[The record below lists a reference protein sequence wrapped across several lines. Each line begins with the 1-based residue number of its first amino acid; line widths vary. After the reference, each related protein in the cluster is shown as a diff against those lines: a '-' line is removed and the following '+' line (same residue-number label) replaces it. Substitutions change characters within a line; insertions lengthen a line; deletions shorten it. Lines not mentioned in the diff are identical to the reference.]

1 MCSSSFAGHRCGAP
15 VPALVETAANLGP
28 AEGKFDVT
36 SLGEDS
42 VAAIASTWRMPL
54 KPVRWLIGRSP
65 CSPAH

>member
-1 MCSSSFAGHRCGAP
+1 MCSSALLAIGAGPRCR
-15 VPALVETAANLGP
+15 LVETAANMGP